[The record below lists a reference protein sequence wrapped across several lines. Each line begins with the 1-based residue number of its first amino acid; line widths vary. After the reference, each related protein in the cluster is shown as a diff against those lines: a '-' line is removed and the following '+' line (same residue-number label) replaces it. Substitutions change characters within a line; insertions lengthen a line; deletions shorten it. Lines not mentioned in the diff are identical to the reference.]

1 MHHWHGRLWLR
12 HWRSR
17 GPAGPIQYL
26 WFCCVCYYISS
37 LADIVYQNFDACSC
51 SCSCCFL
58 SFSLLHVLLVLP
70 VLGANSRVRYVLE
83 STQRPWSN
91 HLQLFFCVF
100 SSYSVGKK
108 SHFYV
113 DNTHVYGFCSYF
125 CSLSSPCCC
134 CSRCCFELSRQ
145 FVKMIRRMFCP
156 SKTLIPRQRLH
167 VERCQKGLLIKD
179 MTRLKIWL

>member
-51 SCSCCFL
+51 SCSCSSCFFPFLFFMCFL
-58 SFSLLHVLLVLP
+58 FFLF
-70 VLGANSRVRYVLE
+70 LE
-83 STQRPWSN
+83 LIPGSDT
-91 HLQLFFCVF
+91 F
-100 SSYSVGKK
+100 SSRLSGPDPTTCSSSSVCFLLILWEK
-108 SHFYV
+108 SPNFV

-125 CSLSSPCCC
+125 CSLSPCCC
-134 CSRCCFELSRQ
+134 CSRCCFELSRVREDDQ
-145 FVKMIRRMFCP
+145 KDVLPLQDLDPTATFACWKM
-156 SKTLIPRQRLH
+156 SKRAAN
-167 VERCQKGLLIKD
+167 
-179 MTRLKIWL
+179 